1 MELRIQ
7 FFLHLQAGKVSGL
20 IPPTISVFRRQI
32 MGSVLGKIDV
42 EVPKH
47 SVVDKGENYEI
58 REYPECL
65 AAEVTYDPTTMK
77 QGRDGG
83 FMLLAGYI
91 GAVGKPNNVQTTDQG
106 NADASG
112 EKIAMTAPVITQ
124 EVKGEPEKIAMTA
137 PVITQEAQAGEAEES
152 KKQVTMQF
160 LLPAKYTMDNV
171 PKPTDE
177 RVSVKAVPARKYG
190 VLTFSGVA
198 NDSLT
203 QKMLGTLKDAL
214 QEKGYKITGDYILAR
229 YNPPWTLG
237 FLRKN
242 EVMLPVE

>member
-1 MELRIQ
+1 MSIIRS
-7 FFLHLQAGKVSGL
+7 GRVSGF
-20 IPPTISVFRRQI
+20 ISTRLSPFRREI
-32 MGSVLGKIDV
+32 MGSVVGKIDV

-47 SVVDKGENYEI
+47 TVLEKGENYEI

-65 AAEVTYDPTTMK
+65 AAEVTYDPSTMK

-91 GAVGKPNNVQTTDQG
+91 GAVGKPNNVKTSDQG
-106 NADASG
+106 KADAAG

-124 EVKGEPEKIAMTA
+124 EVQGEPEKIAMTA
-137 PVITQEAQAGEAEES
+137 PVITQESQTGESEQ
-152 KKQVTMQF
+152 KKLVTMQF
-160 LLPAKYTMDNV
+160 LLPDKYTMDNV
-171 PKPTDE
+171 PKPTDD

-190 VLTFSGVA
+190 VLTFAGVA
-198 NDSLT
+198 DDTLT
-203 QKMLGTLKDAL
+203 QKMLGTLKNAL
-214 QEKGYKITGDYILAR
+214 NEKGYKITGDYILAR